1 MRCVR
6 VWFSKTGLAKYIS
19 HLDLNRC
26 MTRAVRR
33 AEIPLWYT
41 EGFNPHPYLNFS
53 LPLSLGAEGMNES
66 MDIRI
71 EGDMENGEILEK
83 LKNVMVDGIR
93 VFDVTDPKNSPHD
106 IAFAEYDITLQFA
119 ENADKFLQLSLE
131 TLSGEEL
138 IVEKPGKSGRKKV
151 MKQVNLLPNIQ
162 SCSMERQG
170 NDVKIHTV
178 LPAGDKMNLNPTLL
192 TEALFKSSGI
202 TAELTYI
209 TRERLLTEQ
218 MTPFK

>member
-6 VWFSKTGLAKYIS
+6 VWFSKTGLSKYIS
-19 HLDLNRC
+19 HLDLNRF

-33 AEIPLWYT
+33 AGIPLWYT

-53 LPLSLGAEGMNES
+53 LPLSLGIEGMNES

-71 EGDMENGEILEK
+71 EGNMENGEILEK
-83 LKNVMVDGIR
+83 LQNVMVDGIE
-93 VFDVTDPKNSPHD
+93 VFNVTDPENTPHD
-106 IAFAEYDITLQFA
+106 IAFAEYTIILQFNG
-119 ENADKFLQLSLE
+119 EADKFLQSSLE

-162 SCSMERQG
+162 SCSMEKVG
-170 NDVKIHTV
+170 ENVKIHTV
-178 LPAGDKMNLNPTLL
+178 LPAGDKMNLNPALL
-192 TEALFKSSGI
+192 VQALFKASGI

-209 TRERLLTEQ
+209 TRENLLTEQ
-218 MTPFK
+218 MTVFK

>member
-6 VWFSKTGLAKYIS
+6 VWFSKTGLSKYIS

-33 AEIPLWYT
+33 AGIPLWYT

-53 LPLSLGAEGMNES
+53 LPLSLGAEGLNES

-71 EGDMENGEILEK
+71 EGEMENGEILKK
-83 LKNVMVDGIR
+83 LKEVMPDGID
-93 VFDVTDPKNSPHD
+93 VFDVTDPENTPHD
-106 IAFAEYDITLQFA
+106 IAFAEYAITLQFCG
-119 ENADKFLQLSLE
+119 EADKFLQSSLE
-131 TLSGEEL
+131 ALSGKEL

-151 MKQVNLLPNIQ
+151 MKQVDLLPNIQ
-162 SCSMERQG
+162 SCQMEKVG
-170 NDVKIHTV
+170 DDVKIHTV

-192 TEALFKSSGI
+192 TEALFKVSGI
-202 TAELTYI
+202 TAELIYI

-218 MTPFK
+218 MTSFK